1 MICTREAS
9 RLHRMGATDEFRG
22 PGRGGGLKDL
32 LNQKTEPLIDHT
44 FNLEGMT
51 KK

>member
-1 MICTREAS
+1 MMCTREAG
-9 RLHRMGATDEFRG
+9 RLHRMGATDGFG
-22 PGRGGGLKDL
+22 GSGQGGLKDL
-32 LNQKTEPLIDHT
+32 LNQKTEPLIDRT